1 MSETENK
8 DLIEKP
14 KRRKSKKKKKK
25 SLTKKIFKSIGVLSL
40 VGVIGAGSVGGY
52 IYIKNKDNINTYIEK
67 GYEKVENIKS
77 DTFNSRYPTQ
87 IFDTNGN
94 LIKEFKYIDYV
105 YKTYDEINPNV
116 FKALIAI
123 EDERFYEH
131 QGIDYIG
138 LARAFSKI
146 ILSKGETIQGG
157 STITQQLVKNVFLTM
172 DVSVWRKLEE
182 MVIAQELEKKYSKEQ
197 ILEFYVNNIN
207 YGNGAYSIE
216 SASQYYFQKDTNSL
230 TIPEIALLTGIP
242 NNPTLYDPIRNPENA
257 LKKRNIILEKMF
269 EQGYITEQ
277 EKIEYQAEEIKLNI
291 KDIDIDNTVTG
302 YDLNFAVDKAIEE
315 IMKLQGFQF
324 RYSFN
329 SDEDRTTYYEKYS
342 AKYEEARE
350 ELISGGY
357 SIETSINP
365 EVQNK
370 LQEITDNQMS
380 PYTEINDNNGL
391 YMKQS
396 ASTVID
402 NTTGEV
408 IAIVGGRSEEGNTF
422 NRASLGYRQP
432 GSSIKPFVSY
442 TPSFETGLSP
452 DDVMED
458 KAIPNGPVNY
468 YSGYKGKVTI
478 RYALEDSINTIA
490 YNLILQVGTEK
501 ALGYLKDM
509 EFKYIMPEDNNP
521 IISVGGFTKG
531 TTTTELASAYS
542 TLSRNGQFIK
552 ATNIRKITK
561 RSNNSVVYENSHKTS
576 KIYDAGASYLMTE
589 TLKGVVN
596 KSHGTGYRARI
607 DNYENQ
613 AGKSGSTDDYKDAWM
628 AGYTRYYTMVTWV
641 GDDIPKAQYG
651 NASGNVSK
659 WIYRDMMNYLHKGK
673 EDLPFE
679 KPDNVYTDNS
689 GALRVKY
696 TPQNNEQQKRS
707 DKEEERKLEEIK
719 AQQERIGEEE
729 YRIKYGLS
737 EEEETLRE
745 IKAESLINN
754 LLSYNLTSTSQEPEI
769 RGLVSEARNALD
781 AVKRKSAYNS
791 LYEKYTANVN
801 TLNSKL
807 NALYEA
813 ERKEEERLA
822 EEKRKEEERKAE
834 EERKKQEE
842 EDKKNQES
850 TGNQDNT
857 NNNKPVQD
865 NSQEKPQEDKPQ
877 GDTPQEE
884 NSQDNSNTNNNN

>member
-1 MSETENK
+1 MNKVEKNNKKAKNSKIIKNSNDENIK
-8 DLIEKP
+8 IKKKNKP
-14 KRRKSKKKKKK
+14 K
-25 SLTKKIFKSIGVLSL
+25 KSIGKKIAISLGILSL
-40 VGVIGAGSVGGY
+40 VGVIGVGSVGGY
-52 IYIKNKDNINTYIEK
+52 VYVKNKDNIHTCIEK
-67 GYEKVENIKS
+67 GYEKVANIKS

-94 LIKEFKYIDYV
+94 LVKEFKYIDYV

-123 EDERFYEH
+123 EDHRFYKH
-131 QGIDYIG
+131 HGIDYLG
-138 LARAFSKI
+138 LARAGTKI
-146 ILSKGETIQGG
+146 ILSKGENIQGG

-172 DVSVWRKLEE
+172 DVTIWRKLEE
-182 MVIAQELEKKYSKEQ
+182 MVIAQELEKIYTKEQ

-242 NNPTLYDPIRNPENA
+242 NNPSLYDPITNPENA
-257 LKKRNIILEKMF
+257 LEKRNTILERMF
-269 EQGYITEQ
+269 EEGYITEE
-277 EKIEYQAEEIKLNI
+277 EKNQYQAEEIKLNV

-329 SDEDRTTYYEKYS
+329 SEEDRNTYYEKYS
-342 AKYEEARE
+342 IKYDEARE

-365 EVQNK
+365 ELQNK
-370 LQEITDNQMS
+370 LQEITDNQLS
-380 PYTEINDNNGL
+380 PYTEINSNNGL

-402 NTTGEV
+402 NETGEV

-432 GSSIKPFVSY
+432 GSAIKPFVSY

-490 YNLILQVGTEK
+490 YNLILQVGADN
-501 ALGYLKDM
+501 ALNYLKAM
-509 EFKYIMPEDNNP
+509 HFRYIMPEDNNP

-542 TLSRNGQFIK
+542 TLSRNGEFIEP
-552 ATNIRKITK
+552 TNIRKITK
-561 RSNNSVVYENSHKTS
+561 RSNNSVVYENNHKTS

-596 KSHGTGYRARI
+596 KSHGTGYNGRI
-607 DNYENQ
+607 NNYTNQ
-613 AGKSGSTDDYKDAWM
+613 AGKSGSADDYKDAWM
-628 AGYTRYYTMVTWV
+628 AGYTRYYSMVTWV

-651 NASGNVSK
+651 NASANVSK
-659 WIYRDMMNYLHKGK
+659 WIYRDMMNYLHQGK
-673 EDLPFE
+673 EDLEFE
-679 KPDNVYTDNS
+679 KPDNVYTDNN

-696 TPQNNEQQKRS
+696 ISKNAEQQKRS
-707 DKEEERKLEEIK
+707 DKEEERKLAEIK

-745 IKAESLINN
+745 VKAESLINN
-754 LLSYNLTSTSQEPEI
+754 LANYKLTTTSQEPEL
-769 RGLVSEARNALD
+769 RGLVSEARTALE
-781 AVKRKSAYNS
+781 AVKRQSAYNY
-791 LYEKYTANVN
+791 LYEKYNTNVTN
-801 TLNSKL
+801 LNGKL
-807 NALYEA
+807 DALYKA
-813 ERKEEERLA
+813 EKEEEERIA
-822 EEKRKEEERKAE
+822 EEKRKEEERK
-834 EERKKQEE
+834 KQEE
-842 EDKKNQES
+842 ENKIQEQEQEQIENEEKEEEVITTIPPS
-850 TGNQDNT
+850 NENT
-857 NNNKPVQD
+857 VENPNND
-865 NSQEKPQEDKPQ
+865 
-877 GDTPQEE
+877 
-884 NSQDNSNTNNNN
+884 SNTEINN

>member
-1 MSETENK
+1 MNRVKKNNK
-8 DLIEKP
+8 EAKDKEIIQKANDKNKKSKNKNKP
-14 KRRKSKKKKKK
+14 K
-25 SLTKKIFKSIGVLSL
+25 KSIGKRIAISLGVLSL
-40 VGVIGAGSVGGY
+40 VGVISVGSVGGY
-52 IYIKNKDNINTYIEK
+52 IYIKNKDNIHTYIEK
-67 GYEKVENIKS
+67 GYEKVANIKS

-123 EDERFYEH
+123 EDHRFYEH
-131 QGIDYIG
+131 NGIDYIG
-138 LARAFSKI
+138 LARAGTKI
-146 ILSKGETIQGG
+146 ILSKGDTIQGG

-172 DVSVWRKLEE
+172 DISIWRKLEE
-182 MVIAQELEKKYSKEQ
+182 MVIAQELEKIYTKEQ

-207 YGNGAYSIE
+207 YGNGTYSIE

-242 NNPTLYDPIRNPENA
+242 NNPTLYDPITNPENA
-257 LKKRNIILEKMF
+257 LKKRNVILERMF
-269 EQGYITEQ
+269 EEGYITEE
-277 EKIEYQAEEIKLNI
+277 EKNQYQAEEIKLNV

-324 RYSFN
+324 RYSFDSEEN
-329 SDEDRTTYYEKYS
+329 RDTYYEKYS
-342 AKYEEARE
+342 TKYDEARE

-365 EVQNK
+365 ELQNK
-370 LQEITDNQMS
+370 LQEITDNQLS
-380 PYTEINDNNGL
+380 VYTEINSSNGL

-402 NTTGEV
+402 NETGEV
-408 IAIVGGRSEEGNTF
+408 VAIVGGRSQEGNTF

-432 GSSIKPFVSY
+432 GSSIKPLVSY

-452 DDVMED
+452 DDIMED
-458 KAIPNGPVNY
+458 KVIPNGPSNY
-468 YSGYKGKVTI
+468 YSGYKGNVTI
-478 RYALEDSINTIA
+478 RYAVEDSINTIA
-490 YNLILQVGTEK
+490 YNLILQVGTDK

-509 EFKYIMPEDNNP
+509 QFKYIMPQDNNP
-521 IISVGGFTKG
+521 IIAVGGFTKG

-542 TLSRNGQFIK
+542 TLSRNGQFIE

-561 RSNNSVVYENSHKTS
+561 RSNNSVVYENTHKES
-576 KIYDAGASYLMTE
+576 KVYDAGASYLMTE

-596 KSHGTGYRARI
+596 ESHGTGYKARI

-651 NASGNVSK
+651 NASGNLSK
-659 WIYRDMMNYLHKGK
+659 WIYKNMMNYLHEGK
-673 EDLPFE
+673 EDLEFE
-679 KPDNVYTDNS
+679 KPENVYTDNN

-696 TPQNNEQQKRS
+696 TPKNAEQQRRT
-707 DKEEERKLEEIK
+707 DKEEERKLAEIK

-737 EEEETLRE
+737 EEEEAIRE
-745 IKAESLINN
+745 AKAESLINN
-754 LLSYNLTSTSQEPEI
+754 LSSYKLNTTSQEPEL
-769 RGLVSEARNALD
+769 RGLVKEAKTALD
-781 AVKRKSAYNS
+781 AVKRQSAYNS
-791 LYEKYTANVN
+791 LYEKYNTNVAN
-801 TLNSKL
+801 L
-807 NALYEA
+807 NAKLEALYKA
-813 ERKEEERLA
+813 EKEEEERIA

-842 EDKKNQES
+842 ENKKQEQIENEEEIIIPNTPS
-850 TGNQDNT
+850 DENTVENSDDNT
-857 NNNKPVQD
+857 SDTNTD
-865 NSQEKPQEDKPQ
+865 N
-877 GDTPQEE
+877 
-884 NSQDNSNTNNNN
+884 